1 MNADDQ
7 DHGSTPRKVYATPD
21 LVEHG
26 DIHTLVHRRLVFGA
40 DGGQPVDNES

>member
-7 DHGSTPRKVYATPD
+7 DNDSTPRKDYATPD

-26 DIHTLVHRRLVFGA
+26 DIHTLVHRHFINGA
-40 DGGQPVDNES
+40 DGGFPVDNDS